1 MNVPKAPEPTFR
13 GSVRT
18 IAELLAVG
26 CIAWLAS
33 TVTAQTTAIAVLA
46 NEVKQ
51 LQSSLTDMPSLTQ
64 AIYTM
69 QAEQAEHERRIAV
82 LEQAEHR

>member
-1 MNVPKAPEPTFR
+1 MTEPREPNFR
-13 GSVRT
+13 NSVRI

-26 CIAWLAS
+26 CIGWLAS
-33 TVTAQTTAIAVLA
+33 TVTNQTTAIAVLA

-51 LQSSLTDMPSLTQ
+51 LQASLTDMPSITQ

-69 QAEQAEHERRIAV
+69 QTEQSEHERRITQ
-82 LEQAEHR
+82 LEQKVNR

>member
-1 MNVPKAPEPTFR
+1 MNAQAEPSFR
-13 GSVRT
+13 SSVRI

-26 CIAWLAS
+26 CIGWLAS
-33 TVTAQTTAIAVLA
+33 TVTTQTTAIAVLA

-51 LQSSLTDMPSLTQ
+51 LQASLTDMPSLTQ

-69 QAEQAEHERRIAV
+69 QTEQHEHERRITA
-82 LEQAEHR
+82 LEQEGRR